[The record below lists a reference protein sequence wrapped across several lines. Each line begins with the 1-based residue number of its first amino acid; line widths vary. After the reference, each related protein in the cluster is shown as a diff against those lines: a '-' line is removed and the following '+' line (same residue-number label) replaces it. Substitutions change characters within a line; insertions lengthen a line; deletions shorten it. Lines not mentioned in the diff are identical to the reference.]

1 MALYVRDPEVDR
13 LVVELSERRRL
24 SKTEVVRQALA
35 NELERERG
43 KPSLVEV
50 GVAFCREL
58 RARGDAGVAKAAD
71 KAFIDSLYED
81 G

>member
-13 LVVELSERRRL
+13 LVSELAQRRRQ
-24 SKTEVVRQALA
+24 SKTDVVRQALA

-50 GVAFCREL
+50 GLGFCRDL
-58 RARGDAGVAKAAD
+58 RLRGDARGGKASD
-71 KAFIDSLYED
+71 RAFVDSLYED

>member
-13 LVVELSERRRL
+13 LVGELAQRRRL

-50 GVAFCREL
+50 GIAFCREL
-58 RARGDAGVAKAAD
+58 RLRGDADAARTAD